1 MSAIDI
7 VILVVVILI
16 LIALIAYFV
25 NKKVKEGRI
34 SSCDCCSSKAGLIK
48 KYNKK
53 YKKHIKL

>member
-1 MSAIDI
+1 MGAIDI

-16 LIALIAYFV
+16 LITLIAYFV

-34 SSCDCCSSKAGLIK
+34 SSCDCCSSKAGLVK

-53 YKKHIKL
+53 YKKRIKL

>member
-7 VILVVVILI
+7 VILVIVILI

-34 SSCDCCSSKAGLIK
+34 SSCDCCSSKAGLVK

-53 YKKHIKL
+53 